1 MLGTSKLGLSRNGS
15 WVYQAS
21 GWYHSEWLTIL
32 QISVFNWWYPPH
44 FWLEG
49 RFVSI
54 LAGYILLFAGFF
66 AQHVGWSSPLCSYPP
81 HESGM
86 CWVTAVHHEIV
97 ASFPTW
103 IPALVADIP
112 LLTWNPQLYIT
123 YVFSYFTLGE
133 VTFMEI
139 PNHSPHLH
147 PELTLQG
154 HSPSCVSSWQLHRRT
169 GLHLAGLNL
178 LEIHL
183 MKLLEF
189 RNLVRTD
196 RERWVNSWPFSYD
209 TRSCS
214 RRKHDL
220 QQSMAEDV
228 MNVIKFDWSWRCSAF
243 SSKNHLIWMK
253 HRHVTY
259 SMGSKTSHF
268 RTRPALCLCH
278 WRAIASLGAW
288 S

>member
-123 YVFSYFTLGE
+123 YVFFLLHTGWSHIYGDTQPFT
-133 VTFMEI
+133 
-139 PNHSPHLH
+139 P
-147 PELTLQG
+147 
-154 HSPSCVSSWQLHRRT
+154 
-169 GLHLAGLNL
+169 LASRVDTPRSQP
-178 LEIHL
+178 
-183 MKLLEF
+183 KLCF
-189 RNLVRTD
+189 I
-196 RERWVNSWPFSYD
+196 
-209 TRSCS
+209 
-214 RRKHDL
+214 
-220 QQSMAEDV
+220 MA
-228 MNVIKFDWSWRCSAF
+228 
-243 SSKNHLIWMK
+243 
-253 HRHVTY
+253 
-259 SMGSKTSHF
+259 TS
-268 RTRPALCLCH
+268 
-278 WRAIASLGAW
+278 
-288 S
+288 